1 MRSKPMIEQS
11 LQFIDT
17 HAHLNLAQ
25 FDQDREMAV
34 ERATQA
40 GVARIIEVGFDLASS
55 RAAIALAE
63 TYPQLFAVVGVQPNH
78 LHELSETWLSEL
90 RAMAAH
96 PRVVA
101 IGEIGL
107 DFYWMKA
114 PLELQEQ
121 AFRAQLALAREL
133 GLPVVIHSRDASS
146 DTLRILDH
154 AARGQPGVMHSFLG
168 DWSFAHGC
176 LDVGFMLSFSGPLTF
191 SKSTA
196 LHEVARLTPAD
207 RLLTETD
214 SPYLSPNPLRGQR
227 NEPAHVMLITRQL
240 AALRHQPLPDVA
252 KQIWRNA
259 ERLFPKTCTL

>member
-1 MRSKPMIEQS
+1 MIEQS
-11 LQFIDT
+11 IQFIDT
-17 HAHLNLAQ
+17 HAHLSLTQ
-25 FDQDREMAV
+25 FDQDREAAV
-34 ERATQA
+34 ERAA
-40 GVARIIEVGFDLASS
+40 RAHVARIIEIGFDLASS

-63 TYPQLFAVVGVQPNH
+63 AYPQIFAVVGVQPNH
-78 LHELSETWLSEL
+78 LNELPEAWLSEL

-114 PLELQEQ
+114 PLEAQEQ

-133 GLPVVIHSRDASS
+133 GLPVVIHSRDAAT

-227 NEPAHVMLITRQL
+227 NEPANVALITRQL
-240 AALRHQPLPDVA
+240 ATLRHKSLPEVA
-252 KQIWRNA
+252 KQIWTNA
-259 ERLFPKTCTL
+259 ERLFHKTCTL

>member
-1 MRSKPMIEQS
+1 MKEQS
-11 LQFIDT
+11 IQFIDT

-25 FDQDREMAV
+25 FDQDREAAV
-34 ERATQA
+34 ERATHA

-63 TYPQLFAVVGVQPNH
+63 AYPQLFAVVGVQPNH
-78 LHELSETWLSEL
+78 LTELPETWLSEL

-114 PLELQEQ
+114 PLEAQEQ

-133 GLPVVIHSRDASS
+133 DLPVVIHSRDAAT

-196 LHEVARLTPAD
+196 LHEVARRAPAD

-214 SPYLSPNPLRGQR
+214 SPYLSPNPLRGRR
-227 NEPAHVMLITRQL
+227 NEPANVALITRQL
-240 AALRHQPLPDVA
+240 AALRNQPLPDVA
-252 KQIWRNA
+252 KQVWTNA
-259 ERLFPKTCTL
+259 EQLFPRLHA

>member
-1 MRSKPMIEQS
+1 MIEQS
-11 LQFIDT
+11 IQFIDT
-17 HAHLNLAQ
+17 HAHLSLTQ
-25 FDQDREMAV
+25 FDQDREAAV
-34 ERATQA
+34 ERATHAQ
-40 GVARIIEVGFDLASS
+40 VTRIIEIGFDLASS

-63 TYPQLFAVVGVQPNH
+63 AHPQIFAVVGVQPNH
-78 LHELSETWLSEL
+78 LNELPATWLSEL

-114 PLELQEQ
+114 PLEAQEQ
-121 AFRAQLALAREL
+121 AFRVQLALAREL
-133 GLPVVIHSRDASS
+133 GLPVVIHSRDAAA

-168 DWSFAHGC
+168 DWSFAQGC

-196 LHEVARLTPAD
+196 LHEVARLAPVD

-227 NEPAHVMLITRQL
+227 NEPANVTLIARQL
-240 AALRHQPLPDVA
+240 ATLRKEPLPDVA
-252 KQIWRNA
+252 KQVWTNA
-259 ERLFPKTCTL
+259 EQLFPRLRA